1 MGILYI
7 VPTPIGNLQDIT
19 LRAIDVLKSADLVI
33 CEDTRVT
40 GGLLYHLG
48 IKKEMMVLNDNNE
61 ENKIYEII
69 DKLAQDLKIAL
80 VSDSGTPLISDPG
93 FKLIRTAIQRK
104 LQVIPLPG
112 ANAITTA
119 LCASGLPT
127 DKFLFLGFP
136 PDSFERKKKFFL
148 NIHVILQ
155 EGTKN
160 NQKPT
165 IIFYESPH
173 KLIRCLEALKE
184 VFGDI
189 EIVIAREMTKMY
201 EEFLRG
207 TVSYMIDHFTK
218 SQPKGELVIM
228 FHQ

>member
-69 DKLAQDLKIAL
+69 DKLAQNLKIAL

-136 PDSFERKKKFFL
+136 PHKNKRQKFFQEVKEAKYTVIFFESGHRIKKCLGELKQVLELNREVVVCRELTKKFET
-148 NIHVILQ
+148 IYR
-155 EGTKN
+155 GT
-160 NQKPT
+160 
-165 IIFYESPH
+165 
-173 KLIRCLEALKE
+173 
-184 VFGDI
+184 I
-189 EIVIAREMTKMY
+189 EIVEQQMKDERG
-201 EEFLRG
+201 EF
-207 TVSYMIDHFTK
+207 VV
-218 SQPKGELVIM
+218 VIK
-228 FHQ
+228 